1 MARQELVGLL
11 LGGQGLIEKSIDGM
25 SDEQLSAVPEGMSNN
40 ILWNLGHL
48 AHSLAGMTY
57 SRSGLDY
64 PLPEAFPDQ
73 FKGGSSPSTWEEAP
87 SVSEVVESFKKLTP
101 RVTDDLLAGKFDS
114 YEAFDLMPGF
124 TMGSIEQ
131 VLGFHLM
138 HTGMHMHA
146 IGAIKKALG

>member
-48 AHSLAGMTY
+48 AHS
-57 SRSGLDY
+57 
-64 PLPEAFPDQ
+64 LPEAFPDQ